1 MEKKKYAFMLLGA
14 QYNPAQHCSHFET
27 QGMDTYIVTV
37 SSFEQAYE
45 AVKKLDNMGVGAL
58 EVCGAFG
65 EERAKELRLPT
76 AEWQLA
82 LLRIYPSRM
91 SCFIVS
97 LVIDRVETDRN
108 L

>member
-14 QYNPAQHCSHFET
+14 QYNPAQHCAHFET

-65 EERAKELRLPT
+65 EERAKELITLTKGRMAIGFVTHLP
-76 AEWQLA
+76 EQDELF
-82 LLRIYPSRM
+82 YS
-91 SCFIVS
+91 FFGK
-97 LVIDRVETDRN
+97 
-108 L
+108 